1 MILSAKVA
9 VMMLEGH
16 TELAEVFRFWLKDI
30 TIESFTILDWEEY

>member
-1 MILSAKVA
+1 
-9 VMMLEGH
+9 MMLEGH